1 MTVNS
6 THTNQSKC
14 ENLEKEMRE
23 IYLEKFHFLSENQN
37 LLHSPL
43 LFVCIDNHIP
53 YDLVHLY
60 SDYYLGANVLKGQFY
75 HCILAFPSSFSFAA
89 EEVWCKLC

>member
-1 MTVNS
+1 MLYDDSNPFNWLSNILLNQFYRAYYGMTVNS

-37 LLHSPL
+37 LLHS
-43 LFVCIDNHIP
+43 VCVDNHIP
-53 YDLVHLY
+53 YDSVHLH
-60 SDYYLGANVLKGQFY
+60 SDYYLGANVLKA
-75 HCILAFPSSFSFAA
+75 L
-89 EEVWCKLC
+89 

>member
-37 LLHSPL
+37 LLHS
-43 LFVCIDNHIP
+43 VCVDNHIP
-53 YDLVHLY
+53 YDSVHLY
-60 SDYYLGANVLKGQFY
+60 SDYYLGANVLKA
-75 HCILAFPSSFSFAA
+75 I
-89 EEVWCKLC
+89 

>member
-1 MTVNS
+1 MTV

-37 LLHSPL
+37 LLHS
-43 LFVCIDNHIP
+43 VCVDNHIP
-53 YDLVHLY
+53 YDSVHLH
-60 SDYYLGANVLKGQFY
+60 SDYYLGANVLKAQSF
-75 HCILAFPSSFSFAA
+75 HCILAFPSSFFFAA

>member
-1 MTVNS
+1 MLYDDSNLFNWLSNILVNQFYRAYYGMTV

-37 LLHSPL
+37 LLYS
-43 LFVCIDNHIP
+43 VCVDNHIP
-53 YDLVHLY
+53 YDSVHLY
-60 SDYYLGANVLKGQFY
+60 SDY
-75 HCILAFPSSFSFAA
+75 
-89 EEVWCKLC
+89 